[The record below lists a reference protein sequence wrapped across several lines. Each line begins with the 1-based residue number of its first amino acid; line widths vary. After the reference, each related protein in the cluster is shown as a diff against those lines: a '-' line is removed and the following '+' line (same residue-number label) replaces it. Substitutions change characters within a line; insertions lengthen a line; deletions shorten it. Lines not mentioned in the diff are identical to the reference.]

1 MGLSSVDLTLLPDV
15 LGHRLSSAES
25 GWMRQF
31 ATLLGI
37 SPYHCCGRRDMSR
50 INFPLLRDY
59 RWAGLQLDN
68 DRGDNRLRTYKS
80 LLNGLGILN
89 VDWTPYADPEIQ
101 PIIPPGIA
109 EAEASAA
116 VVFPLLLFAVIEW
129 HQIDRAMRQFGGLQH
144 IPTKPLNNDDMHGHD
159 GRLGRSEWSPEFL
172 EGWHEL
178 WYARRDHMLQVHHA
192 INLRSS
198 RAYLTWYF
206 QWAHIEH
213 VGQGDQHLMPSE
225 VVPDDLP
232 IHNPDAPELHQP
244 ENGKLPEVRL

>member
-1 MGLSSVDLTLLPDV
+1 MENPIP
-15 LGHRLSSAES
+15 SA
-25 GWMRQF
+25 
-31 ATLLGI
+31 
-37 SPYHCCGRRDMSR
+37 R
-50 INFPLLRDY
+50 IAASLVRILAVVV